1 MNITRA
7 TAAQA
12 DILAIL
18 DHSVAFSAHWNVQ
31 DWQAELAQPAA
42 RIWCAQEGGQV
53 VGFVA
58 LRGAAGQW
66 ELLNVAVAPDHQRQ
80 GIATALMHRVLTSIG
95 NEQITLEVST
105 ANQAAQALYQ
115 KVGFVVLGVRK
126 QFYKDGTDALI
137 MGNVL

>member
-1 MNITRA
+1 MNITPA
-7 TAAQA
+7 TPPQAAV
-12 DILAIL
+12 LAAL
-18 DHSVAFSAHWNVQ
+18 DNSVAFSAHWTVQ

-42 RIWCAQEGGQV
+42 RIWCAQEGGKL
-53 VGFVA
+53 VGFIA
-58 LRGAAGQW
+58 LRGVAGQW
-66 ELLNVAVAPDHQRQ
+66 ELLNIAVAADHQRQ
-80 GIATALMHRVLTSIG
+80 GIATALMRQVLMSVG

-115 KVGFVVLGVRK
+115 KAGFVLLGIRK